1 MNGKKNGSGLG
12 RRWRILRNLGITAL
26 LGVALWAGRGFPL
39 PTAELRFEWAQRGA
53 LMADPAPL
61 QGQVGSELVGANGRD
76 IVVYSE
82 GNWELRTFPRTPG
95 PALVPLSDGVVA
107 VDVPE
112 GTASARLEVTV
123 MALIIG
129 VILGVVVAMI
139 RTAHDQQR
147 PGRRNPFLGAVNF
160 VCKVYV
166 TIIRGTPMMVQL
178 LIMGLVIFASNRNK
192 TLIGALSLGINSG
205 AYVAEIIR
213 GGLMSLDVGQTEAG
227 RSLGLN
233 YFDTMRFIV
242 IPQAFKA
249 ILPALGNEFITL
261 LKDTSLINVIGGKE
275 IVYFAQAIITNT
287 YEPMYPYL
295 ITAVMYLILVL
306 IFTWLQGRL
315 ERRLRQSDRR

>member
-1 MNGKKNGSGLG
+1 MYFEGLV
-12 RRWRILRNLGITAL
+12 TT
-26 LGVALWAGRGFPL
+26 V
-39 PTAELRFEWAQRGA
+39 Q
-53 LMADPAPL
+53 
-61 QGQVGSELVGANGRD
+61 
-76 IVVYSE
+76 
-82 GNWELRTFPRTPG
+82 
-95 PALVPLSDGVVA
+95 
-107 VDVPE
+107 
-112 GTASARLEVTV
+112 VTV

-129 VILGVVVAMI
+129 VVLGVVVAMI

-147 PGRRNPFLGAVNF
+147 PGQRNPFLGLVNF

-166 TIIRGTPMMVQL
+166 TVIRGTPMMVQL

-213 GGLMSLDVGQTEAG
+213 GGLMSLDLGQMEAG
-227 RSLGLN
+227 RSLGLG

-249 ILPALGNEFITL
+249 ILPSLGNEFITL

-275 IVYFAQAIITNT
+275 IVYFAQAIITST

-306 IFTWLQGRL
+306 IFTWLQGKL